1 MLVVD
6 VQNLKYGYFQVDGM
20 IVSRGALESKGV
32 NKGLIYNHNNNVVGS
47 SSSNSNNTLGRGSVV
62 SLPYSNRTLLTNSSR
77 YF

>member
-1 MLVVD
+1 
-6 VQNLKYGYFQVDGM
+6 M

-77 YF
+77 YFYFFLKKTWLHFGK